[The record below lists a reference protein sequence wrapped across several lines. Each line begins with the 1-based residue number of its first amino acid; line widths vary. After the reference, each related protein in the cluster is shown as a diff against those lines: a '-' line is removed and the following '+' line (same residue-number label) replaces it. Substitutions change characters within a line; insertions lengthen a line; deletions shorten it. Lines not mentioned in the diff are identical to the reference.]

1 MPTYKDRPE
10 LKTTF
15 KTILDNAD
23 KENNK
28 SIAFFYDR
36 VHQKITIGGEK
47 V

>member
-1 MPTYKDRPE
+1 MPDKDRPE

-15 KTILDNAD
+15 KTILDNVD
-23 KENNK
+23 KENK
-28 SIAFFYDR
+28 RSVEFFYDQ